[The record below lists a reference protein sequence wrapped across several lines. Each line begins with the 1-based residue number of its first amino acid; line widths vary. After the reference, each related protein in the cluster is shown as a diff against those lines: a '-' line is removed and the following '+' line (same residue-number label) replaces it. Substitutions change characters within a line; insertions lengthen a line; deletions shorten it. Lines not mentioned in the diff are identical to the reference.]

1 MLSHPANQQP
11 EDAEVAPADSQMP
24 EEASGSQRRHLT
36 VADLFG
42 HFDGRFFRS
51 WFIDGPRL
59 LLTGRF
65 THREA
70 MFIAMSAMPALLAVA
85 LITLPAY
92 LFDSPQQNAFYHF
105 GQYLKSENFALIP
118 MVIGVVSSLFSF
130 RFPHS
135 T

>member
-70 MFIAMSAMPALLAVA
+70 AFIAMSALPALMAVA

-105 GQYLKSENFALIP
+105 GQCLKADNMSLIP
-118 MVIGVVSSLFSF
+118 MAFGVLSAFFSF

>member
-1 MLSHPANQQP
+1 MLSHPANHQP

-36 VADLFG
+36 VADVFG

-70 MFIAMSAMPALLAVA
+70 AFIAMSALPALLAVA

-92 LFDSPQQNAFYHF
+92 LFSSPQQNAFYHF
-105 GQYLKSENFALIP
+105 GQCLKGESFALLP
-118 MVIGVVSSLFSF
+118 MAVGVVSSLFGF